1 MGFWHFGK
9 INAHLREYETYAH
22 MYSKPPEK
30 KNHRVLTQN
39 SKHVIDSLILL
50 VINPHCFG
58 IISQQQKTRL
68 PILGQRV
75 RPWHPCHIFP
85 VAVWRATMFDPN
97 YPVWKCFLKRKVS
110 CNSICQ
116 KALLWLVSFM
126 ERVITTAMMYRIE
139 MTLWKTPGF
148 FQLFPYF
155 KTRVVCVNPQAIG
168 RNWWPTRD
176 RSRVTLRFYFF
187 STSAACHWC
196 GGAAG
201 RKRCAGALGEMAKR
215 LSNFLGVH
223 I

>member
-1 MGFWHFGK
+1 MMETGTCISFQTWLTHVPCNYPKKVRRAYRSELEQEDLQNEANKWMRLDTFCQPAHRLEGFHTLTFRGVFTASHDCLVEINFKLMGFWHFGK

-68 PILGQRV
+68 PIFGQRV

-85 VAVWRATMFDPN
+85 VAVWHATMFDPN
-97 YPVWKCFLKRKVS
+97 YPVGKCFLKRKVS

-116 KALLWLVSFM
+116 KALLWWVSFM
-126 ERVITTAMMYRIE
+126 ERVITKS
-139 MTLWKTPGF
+139 LWCI
-148 FQLFPYF
+148 L
-155 KTRVVCVNPQAIG
+155 
-168 RNWWPTRD
+168 
-176 RSRVTLRFYFF
+176 
-187 STSAACHWC
+187 
-196 GGAAG
+196 
-201 RKRCAGALGEMAKR
+201 
-215 LSNFLGVH
+215 
-223 I
+223 

>member
-1 MGFWHFGK
+1 MHTCIQSHQK
-9 INAHLREYETYAH
+9 
-22 MYSKPPEK
+22 K

-58 IISQQQKTRL
+58 IISQQQKTRF
-68 PILGQRV
+68 PIFGQRV

-85 VAVWRATMFDPN
+85 VAVWHATMFDPN

-126 ERVITTAMMYRIE
+126 ERVITMRLWLWCIE
-139 MTLWKTPGF
+139 MTLFARGF
-148 FQLFPYF
+148 FATFSIFVPGWF
-155 KTRVVCVNPQAIG
+155 VWNP
-168 RNWWPTRD
+168 RSHRKKFTTNSLK
-176 RSRVTLRFYFF
+176 RSRWLLRFYFF

-196 GGAAG
+196 GGATQ
-201 RKRCAGALGEMAKR
+201 KHPKTLYCA
-215 LSNFLGVH
+215 
-223 I
+223 